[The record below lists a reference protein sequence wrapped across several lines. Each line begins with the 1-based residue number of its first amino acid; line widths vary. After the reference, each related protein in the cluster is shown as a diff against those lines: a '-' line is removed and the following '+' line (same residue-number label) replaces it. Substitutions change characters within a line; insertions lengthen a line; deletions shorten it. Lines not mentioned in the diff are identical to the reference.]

1 MSKITQGITIKM
13 RNLHAILKEYF
24 REKPS
29 LEDYIAA
36 HNPTDQVQLEYL
48 EKQYSR
54 FMVSKN
60 FWGTAF

>member
-1 MSKITQGITIKM
+1 M
-13 RNLHAILKEYF
+13 RNLTAILKEYF

-29 LEDYIAA
+29 FEDYIAA
-36 HNPTDQVQLEYL
+36 HNPTDTVQLEYL
-48 EKQYSR
+48 ERQYAR